1 MALTIIA
8 AYDVHEDSRRA
19 RLAALLQTCGDRIQ
33 LSVFVLT
40 IGDGELSELRQRAAA
55 IIDPEKDSLY
65 LLRQCA
71 TCWEG
76 ACCDGQAFPPTQE
89 YFWAAL

>member
-1 MALTIIA
+1 MALTVVA
-8 AYDVHEDSRRA
+8 AYDVSSDSRRA
-19 RLAALLQTCGDRIQ
+19 RLAALMQTCGDRIQ

-40 IGDGELSELRQRAAA
+40 IDEDELDVLRDRALA
-55 IIDPEKDSLY
+55 IMDPKEDSLY
-65 LLRQCA
+65 LLRQCS

-76 ACCDGQAFPPTQE
+76 ARCVGQAMPPAPV

>member
-1 MALTIIA
+1 MALTIVA
-8 AYDVHEDSRRA
+8 AYDVHADSRRA

-40 IGDGELSELRQRAAA
+40 IGEDELGELRQRAAS

-76 ACCDGQAFPPTQE
+76 VCCDGQAAPPTQE
-89 YFWAAL
+89 YFWVAL